1 MLSAEELEDLAET
14 ASTLVDLA
22 KKQQYV
28 CDDLLGQLTTMLNA
42 LDRGTKELTRDMPNN
57 IARQAAQEVV
67 EGIDASVARS
77 VEAAVTRSVANV
89 LRPVEAK
96 VQTLLRALEEPVATC
111 RYVARHPRRA
121 VSGPDH
127 HRLCLRLGLVLRRNS
142 PRHEM
147 ARYRLRLR
155 P

>member
-1 MLSAEELEDLAET
+1 MLSAEELEDLAQT

-67 EGIDASVARS
+67 KGIDASVAQS
-77 VEAAVTRSVANV
+77 VDAAVTRSVANV

-111 RYVARHPRRA
+111 RYVARHPVVRYPVLTIIA
-121 VSGPDH
+121 FACVSG
-127 HRLCLRLGLVLRRNS
+127 LFFAVVVLAMKLLGIV
-142 PRHEM
+142 
-147 ARYRLRLR
+147 
-155 P
+155 